1 MSYTDGLF
9 SVEIICYNHE
19 KYIEDALKSV
29 LEQTYD
35 NIEVIICDDFS
46 TDHSWEIIQSYVPRL
61 QKRFKK
67 VTAFQNPCN
76 MGLTPSLNILIEEA
90 AGSIVFGLSGDDM
103 MAENYAEEIM
113 QACIEHP
120 DASAFV
126 TNGYQVE
133 EKTRYE
139 DTDSLLLAPWYEQ
152 APDLC
157 KDTLFERL
165 YWKNCIF
172 APGVSIKREVFDKFG
187 FYDTNI
193 FIEDLEYWLRI
204 SRTKETEF
212 VYIDKPLVFYRK
224 NPNSVSSQEKNEHY
238 IERNLRL
245 AAENE
250 KIIDKYGAYIGED
263 EYVRRKWA
271 FLLNERAFYRM
282 NMPKDEKKVLQNRLY
297 PFIKENWHTL
307 GWKQLVRYYHMYVN
321 ALRNRRN

>member
-1 MSYTDGLF
+1 MAYTDRLV
-9 SVEIICYNHE
+9 SIEVICYNHE

-29 LEQTYD
+29 LAQTYD

-46 TDHSWEIIQSYVPRL
+46 TDRSWGIIQSFVPEL
-61 QKRFKK
+61 QKRFHR
-67 VTAFQNPCN
+67 VTVFQNPCN
-76 MGLTPSLNILIEEA
+76 MGLTTSLNKLIEKA
-90 AGSIVFGLSGDDM
+90 VGSVVFALSGDDM
-103 MAENYAEEIM
+103 IAEKYVEEVM
-113 QACIEHP
+113 QACIEYP
-120 DASAFV
+120 DASVFV

-133 EKTRYE
+133 EKTGYA
-139 DTDSLLLAPWYEQ
+139 DTASLSLTPWYEQ

-187 FYDTNI
+187 RYDTDI

-212 VYIDKPLVFYRK
+212 IYIDKPLVFYRK
-224 NPNSVSSQEKNEHY
+224 NPDSVSSQVENEHY

-245 AAENE
+245 AAEHE
-250 KIIDKYGAYIGED
+250 KIIDKYGVYVGED

-282 NMPKDEKKVLQNRLY
+282 NMPKEEKKVLQNRLY
-297 PFIKENWHTL
+297 PFIKKNWRIL
-307 GWKQLVRYYHMYVN
+307 GWKELITYYRMYFCV
-321 ALRNRRN
+321 LRNR